1 MMQALSAILAVLA
14 FAAWAVAMWA
24 ALTVW
29 RISPPGEKFG
39 NYIRLGCWR
48 FAALEAR
55 FGPDIRPV
63 LSRFRLGIIA
73 FLACIAISIAAGLMT
88 IGDLVS

>member
-1 MMQALSAILAVLA
+1 MQALSAILAVLA
-14 FAAWAVAMWA
+14 FAAWAVAMSA

-39 NYIRLGCWR
+39 NYFRLGCWR

-55 FGPDIRPV
+55 LGPDIRPV
-63 LSRFRLGIIA
+63 LSRFRLGIIV
-73 FLACIAISIAAGLMT
+73 FLACIAIAIAAGLMT
-88 IGDLVS
+88 VGDLVS